1 MSILLALIPGG
12 MIGRLIALAVAAAA
26 VVAGYLL
33 WEHRID
39 ARGYARAVAEQTVR
53 NLEIAR
59 NGLRA
64 IEKTITAQQELNDAN
79 EAKDRAHADVLA
91 TIVGERDRLLA
102 SLRNRPARPPEGAAH
117 AADPAAPEPATSCT
131 GAALYREDGEFLA
144 GEAARADRVLA
155 ELEACQSKYT
165 DAGEALKRFMASM
178 KAMEPAPP

>member
-1 MSILLALIPGG
+1 MGALLAFIPGG
-12 MIGRLIALAVAAAA
+12 LIGRLIAFGLAAAA
-26 VVAGYLL
+26 VVGAYLV
-33 WEHRID
+33 WENKID
-39 ARGYARAVAEQTVR
+39 ARGYARAVGEQTAR

-79 EAKDRAHADVLA
+79 ETKDRAHADVLA
-91 TIVGERDRLLA
+91 NIVGERDRLLA

-117 AADPAAPEPATSCT
+117 AADPAPVEPATSCT

-155 ELEACQSKYT
+155 ELEACQSKYI

-178 KAMEPAPP
+178 KAMGPVP

>member
-1 MSILLALIPGG
+1 MNLLLALIPGG
-12 MIGRLIALAVAAAA
+12 LIGRLIAFGLAAAT
-26 VVAGYLL
+26 VVTGYLL

-79 EAKDRAHADVLA
+79 ETKDRAHADVLA
-91 TIVGERDRLLA
+91 NIVGERDRLLV
-102 SLRNRPARPPEGAAH
+102 SLRNRPTRPPEGAAH
-117 AADPAAPEPATSCT
+117 AVDAAAAEPATSCT

-155 ELEACQSKYT
+155 ELEACQSKYI